1 MDANAGCYE
10 PSVIASRW
18 LSVRLEMLGNLIVL
32 FAALFAVLGRD
43 TLDPGIVGLSLSYA
57 MQITG
62 TLNMMIRSSSEIEN
76 NMVAVE
82 RVREYQSQLPQEAA
96 WQLESD
102 PGPDWP
108 HIGNITF
115 DNLQMRYRAGLE
127 LVLRGIS
134 LEVAGGQK
142 VGVVGRTGAGKSSLT
157 LALFRLAEAAEGRI
171 LIDGRDI
178 REQSAKTR
186 LKYFIRMESV

>member
-82 RVREYQSQLPQEAA
+82 RVREYQSQLPQEEGDPARHKPLHQEA
-96 WQLESD
+96 HATHTQHLQLQE
-102 PGPDWP
+102 
-108 HIGNITF
+108 I
-115 DNLQMRYRAGLE
+115 
-127 LVLRGIS
+127 
-134 LEVAGGQK
+134 
-142 VGVVGRTGAGKSSLT
+142 
-157 LALFRLAEAAEGRI
+157 
-171 LIDGRDI
+171 
-178 REQSAKTR
+178 
-186 LKYFIRMESV
+186 